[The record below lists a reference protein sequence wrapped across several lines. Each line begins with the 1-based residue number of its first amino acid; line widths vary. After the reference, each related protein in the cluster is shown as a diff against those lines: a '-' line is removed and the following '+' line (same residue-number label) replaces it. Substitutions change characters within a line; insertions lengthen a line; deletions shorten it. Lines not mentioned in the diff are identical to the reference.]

1 MFMRRAKVA
10 GAAQTLGTI
19 ATPVLHA
26 RMLTRDVFEFL
37 RDDDDPDP
45 LVYRSAEE
53 TPKQRQLAH

>member
-1 MFMRRAKVA
+1 MFMKRAKVA

-37 RDDDDPDP
+37 SEDDESEPSG
-45 LVYRSAEE
+45 YRPAGEE
-53 TPKQRQLAH
+53 AKQSRLTH

>member
-10 GAAQTLGTI
+10 GAAPTLGTI

-37 RDDDDPDP
+37 RDDDDPD
-45 LVYRSAEE
+45 LSGYRPAEE
-53 TPKQRQLAH
+53 APKQGRLAH

>member
-10 GAAQTLGTI
+10 GAAPILGTI

-45 LVYRSAEE
+45 SGYRPAEE
-53 TPKQRQLAH
+53 TPKQGRLAH